1 MHDFESLNLK
11 NMKKLFFSLMLIAS
25 LAFGFTSCDKTAS
38 ESDTHSQTFTLGETT
53 YDINNA
59 ITIENIQYDGS
70 QIYNAIV
77 LSNGQIVGNGGNG
90 HGIIIVFRGD
100 ILAGTYTMSYDPL
113 NPNVSFPKYFFAEID
128 VEDIVDFNID
138 DLMEQDGVYVASSGS
153 FTLEIDEDIYTITT
167 DGIEVEQ
174 VKDAAAVETSSAD
187 YEGSMLRYTLATV
200 EEGNI
205 NGDNIVTAGA
215 TKFTYLMMEMKVVCF
230 ITETGNMLG
239 YVYTGTS
246 IPTGTIDNA
255 NLIYVNG
262 MNINGGLQA
271 GQGTITIE
279 KEGDVYTVDIPDATI
294 GGVAYTM
301 HYVGTL
307 PYFDFPF

>member
-1 MHDFESLNLK
+1 M
-11 NMKKLFFSLMLIAS
+11 LFAA
-25 LAFGFTSCDKTAS
+25 LAFGFTSCDKTTS
-38 ESDTHSQTFTLGETT
+38 ESDTHSQTFTLGETS

-90 HGIIIVFRGD
+90 QGIVIVFRGD

-113 NPNVSFPKYFFAEID
+113 NPEVSFPKYFFAELD
-128 VEDIVDFNID
+128 VEDIVNFDIN
-138 DLMEQDGVYVASSGS
+138 DLMEQDGVYVAESGS
-153 FTLEIDEDIYTITT
+153 FTLEVNDNIYTLTT
-167 DGIEVEQ
+167 DGIEVTN
-174 VKDAAAVETSSAD
+174 VKDLAIVETSSVD

-200 EEGNI
+200 DEGNI

-239 YVYTGTS
+239 YVYQGNT
-246 IPTGTIDNA
+246 IPTGTFNNA
-255 NLIYVNG
+255 SLIYVNG

-279 KEGDVYTVDIPDATI
+279 KNGDVYTVDVPDATI
-294 GGVAYTM
+294 GGENYTM

-307 PYFDFPF
+307 PFFDFPF

>member
-1 MHDFESLNLK
+1 
-11 NMKKLFFSLMLIAS
+11 MKKVFFSLMLFAA
-25 LAFGFTSCDKTAS
+25 LAFGFTSCDKTTS
-38 ESDTHSQTFTLGETT
+38 ESDTHSQTFTLGETS

-90 HGIIIVFRGD
+90 QGIVIVFRGD

-113 NPNVSFPKYFFAEID
+113 NPEVSFPKYFFAELD
-128 VEDIVDFNID
+128 VEDIVNFNIN
-138 DLMEQDGVYVASSGS
+138 DLMEQDGVYVAESGS
-153 FTLEIDEDIYTITT
+153 FTLEVNDNIYTLTT
-167 DGIEVEQ
+167 DGIEVTN
-174 VKDAAAVETSSAD
+174 VKDLAIVETSSVD

-200 EEGNI
+200 DEGNI

-239 YVYTGTS
+239 YVYQGNT
-246 IPTGTIDNA
+246 IPTGTFNNA
-255 NLIYVNG
+255 SLIYVNG

-271 GQGTITIE
+271 GQGTINIE
-279 KEGDVYTVDIPDATI
+279 KNGDVYTVDITDATI
-294 GGVAYTM
+294 GGENYAM

-307 PYFDFPF
+307 PFFEFPF

>member
-1 MHDFESLNLK
+1 M
-11 NMKKLFFSLMLIAS
+11 LFAA
-25 LAFGFTSCDKTAS
+25 LAFGFTSCDKTTS
-38 ESDTHSQTFTLGETT
+38 ESDTHSQTFTLGETS

-90 HGIIIVFRGD
+90 QGIVIVFRGD

-113 NPNVSFPKYFFAEID
+113 NPEVSFPKYFFAELD
-128 VEDIVDFNID
+128 VEDIVNFNIN
-138 DLMEQDGVYVASSGS
+138 DLMEQDGVYVAESGS
-153 FTLEIDEDIYTITT
+153 FTLEVNDNIYTLTT
-167 DGIEVEQ
+167 DGIEVTN
-174 VKDAAAVETSSAD
+174 VKDLAIVETSSVD

-200 EEGNI
+200 DEGNI

-239 YVYTGTS
+239 YVYQGNT
-246 IPTGTIDNA
+246 IPTGTFNNA
-255 NLIYVNG
+255 SLIYVNG

-271 GQGTITIE
+271 GQGTINIE
-279 KEGDVYTVDIPDATI
+279 KNGDVYTVDITDATI
-294 GGVAYTM
+294 GGENYTM

-307 PYFDFPF
+307 PFFEFPF

>member
-1 MHDFESLNLK
+1 M
-11 NMKKLFFSLMLIAS
+11 LFAA
-25 LAFGFTSCDKTAS
+25 LAFGFTSCDKTTS
-38 ESDTHSQTFTLGETT
+38 ESDTHSQTFTLGETS
-53 YDINNA
+53 YGINNA

-90 HGIIIVFRGD
+90 QGIVIVFRGD

-113 NPNVSFPKYFFAEID
+113 NPEVSFPKYFFAELD
-128 VEDIVDFNID
+128 VEDIVNFNIN
-138 DLMEQDGVYVASSGS
+138 DLMEQDGVYVAESGS
-153 FTLEIDEDIYTITT
+153 FTLEVNDNIYTLTT
-167 DGIEVEQ
+167 DGIEVTN
-174 VKDAAAVETSSAD
+174 VKDLAIVETSSVD

-200 EEGNI
+200 DEGNI

-239 YVYTGTS
+239 YVYQGNT
-246 IPTGTIDNA
+246 IPTGTFNNA
-255 NLIYVNG
+255 SLIYVNG

-279 KEGDVYTVDIPDATI
+279 KNGDVYTVDVPDAAI
-294 GGVAYTM
+294 GGEHYTM

-307 PYFDFPF
+307 PFFDFPF

>member
-1 MHDFESLNLK
+1 
-11 NMKKLFFSLMLIAS
+11 MKKVFFSLMLFAA
-25 LAFGFTSCDKTAS
+25 LAFGFTSCDKTTS
-38 ESDTHSQTFTLGETT
+38 ESDTHSQTFTLGETS
-53 YDINNA
+53 YGINNA

-90 HGIIIVFRGD
+90 QGIVIVFRGD

-113 NPNVSFPKYFFAEID
+113 NPEVSFPKYFFAELD
-128 VEDIVDFNID
+128 VEDIVNFNIN
-138 DLMEQDGVYVASSGS
+138 DLMEQDGVYVAESGS
-153 FTLEIDEDIYTITT
+153 FTLEVNDNIYTLTT
-167 DGIEVEQ
+167 DGIEVTN
-174 VKDAAAVETSSAD
+174 VKDLAIVETSSVD

-200 EEGNI
+200 DEGNI

-239 YVYTGTS
+239 YVYQGNT
-246 IPTGTIDNA
+246 IPTGTFNNA
-255 NLIYVNG
+255 SLIYVNG

-279 KEGDVYTVDIPDATI
+279 KNGDVYTVDVPDATI
-294 GGVAYTM
+294 GGENYTM

-307 PYFDFPF
+307 PFFEFPF